1 MRLRFALATIAV
13 VSALSGSAHAGLLN
27 KNIDFFF
34 VDGTIGGE
42 YEHLGL
48 QPPTLGAPGGNGASD
63 TWGVAYGAIAGF
75 RIGKLSIGALFQRT
89 DVLSGIN
96 GVNLDKVYAQVGL
109 NLRISILI
117 IVLHADI
124 GWAGLEYANTINNGV
139 GAKGGVAFDFYPI
152 RILSIGFGA
161 DFDVQGYSLPSG
173 FISSIGTTF
182 GLRVGLHI

>member
-1 MRLRFALATIAV
+1 MRLRFALVTIAV

-48 QPPTLGAPGGNGASD
+48 RPGSPGASD

-75 RIGKLSIGALFQRT
+75 RIGKLSIGAVFQRT
-89 DVLSGIN
+89 DVLAGID

-124 GWAGLEYANTINNGV
+124 GWAGMEYANTINNGV

-161 DFDVQGYSLPSG
+161 DFDVQGYSLQSG
-173 FISSIGTTF
+173 WISSIGTTF
-182 GLRVGLHI
+182 GLRVGVHI